1 MSAIVIV
8 DTSVLLNILD
18 VPGRNESRAE
28 VLAELE
34 TLIEASNHL
43 FIPMAAIVEVG
54 NHVARLGNGAQRRA
68 AAECFVAEVKKALA
82 DEAPWKPINF
92 PSNQEVLSWLDAF
105 PDAAMQ
111 RLGMGDLSIKK
122 EWEDLCAKYRM
133 SRVRVWTLD
142 EDLAGLDRAVI
153 VPRRVTWTLQ

>member
-18 VPGRNESRAE
+18 VPGRNESRVE
-28 VLAELE
+28 VLAELGR
-34 TLIEASNHL
+34 LIEASNHL

-54 NHVARLGNGAQRRA
+54 NHIAQLGNGAQRRA
-68 AAECFVAEVKKALA
+68 VAERFIAEVRKALA
-82 DEAPWKPINF
+82 DDAPWKPINF
-92 PSNQEVLSWLDAF
+92 PSNQEVLGWLDAF

-111 RLGMGDLSIKK
+111 GLGMGDLSIKK

-142 EDLAGLDRAVI
+142 DDLAGLDRAV
-153 VPRRVTWTLQ
+153 VVRRRVT

>member
-18 VPGRNESRAE
+18 VPGRNERWAE
-28 VLAELE
+28 VLTELAK
-34 TLIEASNHL
+34 LIEAGDHL

-54 NHVARLGNGAQRRA
+54 NHIAQLGNGAQRRSS
-68 AAECFVAEVKKALA
+68 AERFVAEVRKALS

-92 PSNQEVLSWLDAF
+92 PSSSEMLGWLDAF
-105 PDAAMQ
+105 PDVAMQ
-111 RLGMGDLSIKK
+111 GLGMGDLAIKK
-122 EWEDLCAKYRM
+122 EWETLCAKYRM

-142 EDLAGLDRAVI
+142 HDLAGLDRAARLGR
-153 VPRRVTWTLQ
+153 PK

>member
-34 TLIEASNHL
+34 KLIEASNHL
-43 FIPMAAIVEVG
+43 FIPMAAIIEVG
-54 NHVARLGNGAQRRA
+54 NHIAQLGNGALRRA
-68 AAECFVAEVKKALA
+68 AAERFVAEVRKALA

-92 PSNQEVLSWLDAF
+92 PSNLEVLSWLDAF
-105 PDAAMQ
+105 PAAAMQ
-111 RLGMGDLSIKK
+111 GLGMGDLSIKE
-122 EWEDLCAKYRM
+122 EWKDLCAKYRM

-142 EDLAGLDRAVI
+142 DDLAGLDRAAI
-153 VPRRVTWTLQ
+153 GRHRVH

>member
-18 VPGRNESRAE
+18 VPGRNESRGE

-34 TLIEASNHL
+34 KLIEASNHL

-54 NHVARLGNGAQRRA
+54 NHIAQLGNGAQRRA
-68 AAECFVAEVKKALA
+68 AAERFIAEVRKALA

-111 RLGMGDLSIKK
+111 GLGMGDLSIKK
-122 EWEDLCAKYRM
+122 EWEGLCAKYRM

-142 EDLAGLDRAVI
+142 DDLAGLDRAVI
-153 VPRRVTWTLQ
+153 